1 MTTVQ
6 QMIELSDTL
15 TKTQTRIF
23 EYMLNHPEAVCY
35 DTLRNTAK
43 RIGVTEVSVLK
54 VCRKLGC
61 SGYAEMKEVFR
72 HYVGERLKDSFDRSY
87 TLETV
92 DDRSRSDRG
101 ALLRSMFEAEQQG
114 ITALAASIGE
124 EQIFDCAQTL
134 MNAREVLLF
143 GHDVSKVMADYFAH
157 RLNYLRIK
165 ASSLKLGDSDTVKTS
180 LSMANENDV
189 IVLFSFPPYY
199 EPVSNVARY
208 AAYRGATIIT
218 ITDSSASPAVTDGP
232 FNFICGTKTKFFF
245 NSLTAPISLI
255 NVLTSCIAL
264 EMGPALDRILDE
276 ELSVSRFMSGEI
288 PEESEHLK

>member
-1 MTTVQ
+1 MPTVQ

-35 DTLRNTAK
+35 DTLRNTAE

-157 RLNYLRIK
+157 RLNSRV
-165 ASSLKLGDSDTVKTS
+165 LKKGGVLLNMDTDYGPMDFTVTS
-180 LSMANENDV
+180 RLAKNAHHGVE
-189 IVLFSFPPYY
+189 
-199 EPVSNVARY
+199 
-208 AAYRGATIIT
+208 G
-218 ITDSSASPAVTDGP
+218 
-232 FNFICGTKTKFFF
+232 
-245 NSLTAPISLI
+245 SLI
-255 NVLTSCIAL
+255 QLCQELKDSVRISTHRRPGWDVERLLSLGFSEVTLEKDIRPLVHLSKEWDYDPAPLFCIRAVK
-264 EMGPALDRILDE
+264 DRN
-276 ELSVSRFMSGEI
+276 
-288 PEESEHLK
+288 